1 MKLVRFVRN
10 SIFLENV
17 MKLVKSLIVAA
28 VVAVP
33 ALSFAQSNQPV
44 TRAQVRQELIEL
56 QQAGYNPAADETQYP
71 RNIQQAEA
79 RVSAQHGAAAAAY
92 GGATAGTSDSGG
104 HAAAAE
110 IPGLGPIYAH
120 S

>member
-1 MKLVRFVRN
+1 MN
-10 SIFLENV
+10 
-17 MKLVKSLIVAA
+17 LVKSLIVA
-28 VVAVP
+28 VAVAAP

-44 TRAQVRQELIEL
+44 TRAQVRAELVQL

-71 RNIQQAEA
+71 ANIQQAEA
-79 RVSAQHGAAAAAY
+79 RVSAQHSAAAAAY
-92 GGATAGTSDSGG
+92 GGSVAGTSASGSASAS
-104 HAAAAE
+104 HAPADE

>member
-1 MKLVRFVRN
+1 
-10 SIFLENV
+10 

-44 TRAQVRQELIEL
+44 TRAQVRQQLIEL
-56 QQAGYNPAADETQYP
+56 EQSGYNPSANDIQYP
-71 RNIQQAEA
+71 RNIEQAEA
-79 RVSAQHGAAAAAY
+79 KLQAQQSASGSANASDNVNASGNASDNGY
-92 GGATAGTSDSGG
+92 GGSTAGTSASGA
-104 HAAAAE
+104 HAKAND
-110 IPGLGPIYAH
+110 IPGLGPIYSH